1 MGHKRITF
9 HASVT
14 LDRVLALKEN
24 GMFGM
29 DNPGVCIACGIDVD
43 GVEPDARRY
52 ECESCGENAVY
63 GGEEL
68 LMMVA

>member
-9 HASVT
+9 HSSVT
-14 LDRVLALKEN
+14 LDRVLRLAEN
-24 GMFGM
+24 GMLGM
-29 DNPGVCIACGIDVD
+29 DNPGICIACGIDVD

-52 ECESCGENAVY
+52 ECEACGENAVY